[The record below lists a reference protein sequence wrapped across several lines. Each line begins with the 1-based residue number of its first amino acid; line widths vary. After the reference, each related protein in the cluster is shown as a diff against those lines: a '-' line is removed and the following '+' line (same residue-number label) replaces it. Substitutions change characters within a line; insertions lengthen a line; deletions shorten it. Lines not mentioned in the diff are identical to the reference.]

1 MTPQEFQRLKDKA
14 REDRLTADE
23 RAAFRA
29 YLLAHPQAQAD
40 WDEEQDL
47 DRLINQL
54 PDVPVSSNF
63 TARVLA
69 AAQRETSQR
78 KASAA
83 TGSPAITTNAG
94 AWWRWFLRPQAAF
107 VATAL
112 IAVGLLAY
120 RQQRAL
126 KHAEMAESLAK
137 FADTTALPDVEAL
150 KNFEAILRLSQMPVS
165 PDDELLRKL
174 SDGGE
179 Q

>member
-14 REDRLTADE
+14 REDRLTAEE

-29 YLLAHPQAQAD
+29 HLLAHPQAQTD
-40 WDEEQDL
+40 WEEEQDL
-47 DRLINQL
+47 DRLINEL

-69 AAQRETSQR
+69 AAQREATAASGSQ
-78 KASAA
+78 
-83 TGSPAITTNAG
+83 AITTNAG
-94 AWWRWFLRPQAAF
+94 SWWRWFLRPQAAF
-107 VATAL
+107 VAAAL

>member
-40 WDEEQDL
+40 WEEEQDL
-47 DRLINQL
+47 DRLSNQL

-63 TARVLA
+63 TARVLV
-69 AAQRETSQR
+69 AAQRETSREQ
-78 KASAA
+78 A
-83 TGSPAITTNAG
+83 TATSSPAITTNPG

-107 VATAL
+107 VAAAL